1 MPHEIVLVV
10 IAVFLAPVVEAV
22 GALTIVL
29 AVVLAVELAV
39 AHTTGWRDRAARG
52 GSGRLA
58 LVLVVFALG
67 PVLVR
72 VSPGY
77 SGSARRS
84 CGRPAMQAQHDEAA
98 IFEEEVTPGRLLA
111 QQLQQFTLPLT
122 TVVLP
127 HVCHTFMRMARWSS
141 TSTLLLHH
149 VRGHY
154 CVVGRP
160 PAAGHAPGTENP
172 GGVAYRGWP
181 AAAIHCGRPTLLA
194 GPTARRLPAAS

>member
-1 MPHEIVLVV
+1 MAGPAL
-10 IAVFLAPVVEAV
+10 L
-22 GALTIVL
+22 GAGL
-29 AVVLAVELAV
+29 AV
-39 AHTTGWRDRAARG
+39 
-52 GSGRLA
+52 LA

-72 VSPGY
+72 VSPGC

-127 HVCHTFMRMARWSS
+127 PCLSH
-141 TSTLLLHH
+141 LHED
-149 VRGHY
+149 GA
-154 CVVGRP
+154 VVNGQ
-160 PAAGHAPGTENP
+160 AN
-172 GGVAYRGWP
+172 W
-181 AAAIHCGRPTLLA
+181 
-194 GPTARRLPAAS
+194 